1 MVLLF
6 WKVHHFLDL
15 VQDERVQGLGQGQC
29 GGHCKMV
36 HSMRSTP
43 PSLHTEALRKF
54 DEEVRSTF
62 CAITGLMPDPASWNQ
77 ACRGTAHAGLGL
89 RQSALHAPAAYIAPT
104 AASRALSVARC
115 CLFAG
120 TGRELFAMAFG
131 PCSNQRRAGGRR
143 ANTSGKRIDPQSET
157 DLGENR
163 RRGPCDEA
171 FQRLCR

>member
-1 MVLLF
+1 
-6 WKVHHFLDL
+6 
-15 VQDERVQGLGQGQC
+15 
-29 GGHCKMV
+29 MV

-104 AASRALSVARC
+104 AASRALSVGLDAAYSLGQDANSSPWR
-115 CLFAG
+115 LALAQINGGLADDGQIPVENALTLSQKQISAKIDAAG
-120 TGRELFAMAFG
+120 R
-131 PCSNQRRAGGRR
+131 
-143 ANTSGKRIDPQSET
+143 
-157 DLGENR
+157 
-163 RRGPCDEA
+163 
-171 FQRLCR
+171 